1 MGQRLCPKHTAQ
13 ACVEQ
18 MQHVEEMLREMISKY
33 EQQHAACTREVR
45 AQLDNRPRA
54 LRLMRKRKL
63 LEGHIVTCENR
74 LHVCMQKQCALE
86 QLEITKMQIHALKYS
101 SQVFKRFSKRN
112 SMQRIEELTDTMQEL
127 SEDLMDMND
136 LLQTPVQNVD
146 DDEVLAELDQ
156 LQAEVQAEVQ
166 AAVALPQVPSQMVL
180 RPAVVPR
187 AAVASVASVAGAGA
201 PVASPELPLAV

>member
-166 AAVALPQVPSQMVL
+166 AAVALPRVPSQMVL

-187 AAVASVASVAGAGA
+187 AAVASVAGAS
-201 PVASPELPLAV
+201 VASPELPLAV

>member
-156 LQAEVQAEVQ
+156 LQAEVQAEGQ

-187 AAVASVASVAGAGA
+187 AAVASVASVAGAS
-201 PVASPELPLAV
+201 VASPELPLAV